1 MPGIACGRCYG
12 TCATIATLRRPS
24 SVDAAILR
32 GALLRSCLAGRAT
45 RGRPRDSSALATPAS
60 IVILAIEL
68 PRIVTG
74 SNAVALMMSRAPR
87 HCQRP
92 LLHQIAQ
99 FARTGVL
106 ALLYRSVY
114 RIKEP
119 RQQPN
124 EDSQRGP
131 RPRVPALFARD
142 VRRADRA
149 PLGPVPDV
157 PRALCAAAGHAAVVQ
172 IVSTG
177 EALMERRLAE
187 IPTDEW
193 DVEFKLVAPRNT
205 TVEAACRGGVLARL
219 VAVALLLLQSTRR
232 GTRCA
237 R

>member
-1 MPGIACGRCYG
+1 MLWAGVGSRVCSTAWRMHAFHARHCLRTLRR

-45 RGRPRDSSALATPAS
+45 RPPRDSSALATPAS

-106 ALLYRSVY
+106 ALLYRSMY

-131 RPRVPALFARD
+131 RRRPPIPRVKRTQVNDSKMMHRLLWWESSLF
-142 VRRADRA
+142 RAGSRTCA
-149 PLGPVPDV
+149 K
-157 PRALCAAAGHAAVVQ
+157 PR
-172 IVSTG
+172 
-177 EALMERRLAE
+177 RRL
-187 IPTDEW
+187 
-193 DVEFKLVAPRNT
+193 
-205 TVEAACRGGVLARL
+205 LA
-219 VAVALLLLQSTRR
+219 
-232 GTRCA
+232 
-237 R
+237 